1 MKIDFVKSKIQINN
15 LTSGNKLY
23 DFIIIGSGPAAVTL
37 YKKILTKKKNSRILI
52 LEEGDLFKKN
62 YKKVLSKYL
71 KIDLK
76 SRAFTVGGTSS
87 IWSNISTYFEEF
99 EMRSRWDKKHSYLWP
114 LSHKSLLEE
123 YKKLDDKYKFFF
135 KKFKRPRI
143 NIPFEV
149 RPFFASAKRVNF
161 KQFINFDEIDLIYN
175 CRIGSIDERKKI
187 ATAYSSDNKF
197 KFNAKKIII
206 CCGGIESVTLI
217 QNSLNQK
224 KLNNLKNKN
233 LIGKFFMDHPKFNLG
248 YLKFPKYEIIDKFK
262 FIKKNNLIFYYG
274 ISLQKNFQKKNNL
287 LNTYVRFEE
296 YNSKIKSYLGKLN
309 VPLFKNIFK
318 KKIYNVRLFC
328 EMIPNISNSISL
340 KKNKTLIKLK
350 FSQIDYKTIN
360 LLAENVKYF
369 FSKDPEK
376 ESSFNFKNSINKFE
390 DASHHM
396 GGLCFNPN
404 KKLSV
409 VDKNLRILGLNNI
422 YVCSSAVFPSSGS
435 ANPTMTVCA
444 LGNRLGN
451 HLVKI

>member
-1 MKIDFVKSKIQINN
+1 MKIDYVGAKDQIKNFSLN
-15 LTSGNKLY
+15 NKLY
-23 DFIIIGSGPAAVTL
+23 DFIIIGSGPAAITL
-37 YKKILTKKKNSRILI
+37 YKKIVSKKSKSKILI
-52 LEEGDLFKKN
+52 LEEGDFSKKNFKK
-62 YKKVLSKYL
+62 VFSKHL
-71 KIDLK
+71 KINLK
-76 SRAFTVGGTSS
+76 SRAFTVGGSS
-87 IWSNISTYFEEF
+87 SVWSNISSYFEEF
-99 EMRSRWDKKHSYLWP
+99 EMKSRWEKKQFNLWP
-114 LSHKSLLEE
+114 LNHKSLLKE
-123 YKKLDDKYKFFF
+123 YKKLNKKYQFFFDKFKAKKINAPFEIRPFLATTKPMNF
-135 KKFKRPRI
+135 KKFI
-143 NIPFEV
+143 N
-149 RPFFASAKRVNF
+149 VN
-161 KQFINFDEIDLIYN
+161 EIDLIYN
-175 CRIGSIDERKKI
+175 CRITSIDEGKKV
-187 ATAYSSDNKF
+187 ATAYTINKEL
-197 KFNAKKIII
+197 KFIAKKIII
-206 CCGGIESVTLI
+206 CCGGIESVSLI